1 MIAIGLIAG
10 LQIRPQ
16 NLLASTGILQVS
28 IQSDPL
34 TVACHGSQGHNVT
47 LTSLVVKIT
56 SVSVHRSGA
65 LNLTGE
71 WIPLNDTPR
80 TLDILQLTS
89 VMQLGSTSVKE
100 GTINIVRIDVA
111 SATAS
116 SNNGPVNLVVSSDHL
131 QANPNVQVNGGMTTS
146 IIVTPHVVCQGNGTF
161 RLTPELTAT
170 STTSRD

>member
-1 MIAIGLIAG
+1 M
-10 LQIRPQ
+10 
-16 NLLASTGILQVS
+16 QVS
-28 IQSDPL
+28 IQRDTL

-89 VMQLGSTSVKE
+89 VMQLGSTTVKE
-100 GTINIVRIDVA
+100 GTINIGRIDVA

-116 SNNGPVNLVVSSDHL
+116 SNNGPLNLVVSSDHL
-131 QANPNVQVNGGMTTS
+131 QANPNVQVNGGMTAT
-146 IIVTPHVVCQGNGTF
+146 IIGTLSVVSQRNVTL
-161 RLTPELTAT
+161 RLTPA
-170 STTSRD
+170 SP